1 MMFFFFFKQK
11 TAYEMR
17 ISDWSSDVCSSD
29 LERNGLENLT
39 LRNLATKL
47 GVSAPSLYHHFANK
61 TEVLRAA
68 AKELVRDVPA
78 PRVTSLNDW
87 KGWFKSM
94 ALNVYKH
101 VMQRPRASAL
111 LFENFPHAMVFPFRN
126 RR

>member
-1 MMFFFFFKQK
+1 M
-11 TAYEMR
+11 TRPSAPL
-17 ISDWSSDVCSSD
+17 ISLDRTVKATLDVI
-29 LERNGLENLT
+29 ERNGLENLT

-87 KGWFKSM
+87 KGWFKRS
-94 ALNVYKH
+94 
-101 VMQRPRASAL
+101 
-111 LFENFPHAMVFPFRN
+111 EE
-126 RR
+126 RRVGKECVSTCRSRWSPDN

>member
-1 MMFFFFFKQK
+1 
-11 TAYEMR
+11 MR

-29 LERNGLENLT
+29 L
-39 LRNLATKL
+39 LATKL

-61 TEVLRAA
+61 TEVLRAS

-126 RR
+126 RASELLIGAGVPRSEEHTSELQSLMR